1 MDSSLYL
8 WTFHDEP
15 PPWSD
20 LHLGFPCPGASFV
33 DGEELR
39 EDLYVQRGS
48 CEVPRDEPYFFA
60 ENIGIYGGDVIY
72 SKSMQQFWVLT
83 HDIIPMIKVNPFMGY
98 PHFGRCN

>member
-8 WTFHDEP
+8 VTFHDEP

-20 LHLGFPCPGASFV
+20 TWASPGASFV

-48 CEVPRDEPYFFA
+48 CEVPRDERYFFA
-60 ENIGIYGGDVIY
+60 ENIGIYR
-72 SKSMQQFWVLT
+72 
-83 HDIIPMIKVNPFMGY
+83 
-98 PHFGRCN
+98 GRCDIQ